1 VKRDVGPRRIP
12 EGSGGQAALV
22 LRAPT
27 DDDLCYDPLVQTDEN
42 NRETTP
48 EGERRKA
55 IGLVLAGLVVA
66 AIGLAFAI
74 AVIHFTAH
82 AGH

>member
-1 VKRDVGPRRIP
+1 M
-12 EGSGGQAALV
+12 
-22 LRAPT
+22 
-27 DDDLCYDPLVQTDEN
+27 QTDGN
-42 NRETTP
+42 SRETTP
-48 EGERRKA
+48 EGDRRKA